1 MQVQSSG
8 GKPARRYNAWVSSNE
23 TLLLPNNNNVKDILM
38 IKSMTAYG
46 RAELSGDWGE
56 ATCEIRS
63 VNHRYLEM
71 SLRLPEELRLL
82 EQTIRERISNQLKRG
97 KIDCNIRFE
106 QGEHIKGTLPVN
118 QELLTKVIETAEK
131 TSAQLKATSPLNPL
145 ELLRWPGVLDKDV
158 PDPEAIS
165 APLLELVDKT
175 LDAVIDTRQREGEK
189 IRTMV
194 LERCKTTKEIVA
206 NVREQMPIILDNIR
220 EKLINRIEEL
230 DTEFDNDRLEQEL
243 LLLSQKMD
251 VAEEMDRL
259 DAHIDEVQR
268 VLDQKEPVGRRL
280 DFLMQEMNR
289 ESNTLGSKSSHLD
302 TTNSSVDLKVLIEQM
317 REQIQNIE

>member
-1 MQVQSSG
+1 
-8 GKPARRYNAWVSSNE
+8 
-23 TLLLPNNNNVKDILM
+23 
-38 IKSMTAYG
+38 MTAYG
-46 RAELSGDWGE
+46 RMEHSGDWGQ
-56 ATCEIRS
+56 ASCEIRS

-71 SLRLPEELRLL
+71 SIRLPEELRLL
-82 EQTIRERISNQLKRG
+82 EQIIRERISARLKRG
-97 KIDCNIRFE
+97 KVDCNIRFE
-106 QGEHIKGTLPVN
+106 QGENYSDELPVN
-118 QELLTKVIETAEK
+118 QELLAKVIETAEK
-131 TSAQLKATSPLNPL
+131 TSTQLKSASPLNPL

-158 PDPEAIS
+158 PDPEKIS

-189 IRTMV
+189 IRNMI
-194 LERCKTTKEIVA
+194 LERCNAAKDIVSR
-206 NVREQMPIILDNIR
+206 VREILPDILDNIR
-220 EKLINRIEEL
+220 EKLTLRAQELSSEL
-230 DTEFDNDRLEQEL
+230 DNERLEQEL
-243 LLLSQKMD
+243 VLLSQKMD

-259 DAHIDEVQR
+259 DAHIDEVSR
-268 VLDQKEPVGRRL
+268 VLDQNGPVGRRL

>member
-1 MQVQSSG
+1 
-8 GKPARRYNAWVSSNE
+8 
-23 TLLLPNNNNVKDILM
+23 
-38 IKSMTAYG
+38 MTSYG
-46 RAELSGDWGE
+46 RAEHSGDWGA

-82 EQTIRERISNQLKRG
+82 EQVIRERLSSQLKRG
-97 KIDCNIRFE
+97 KVDCNIRFD
-106 QGEHIKGTLPVN
+106 QGDTSGGPLPVN
-118 QELLTKVIETAEK
+118 QELLSKVIETAEK
-131 TSAQLKATSPLNPL
+131 ASAQLKTAAPVNPL
-145 ELLRWPGVLDKDV
+145 DLLRWPGVLDKDV

-165 APLLELVDKT
+165 APLLDLVDQT
-175 LDAVIDTRQREGEK
+175 LVAVSDTRLREGEK
-189 IRTMV
+189 IRGMI

-206 NVREQMPIILDNIR
+206 QVREQMPTILDNLR
-220 EKLINRIEEL
+220 EKLTLRAEEL
-230 DTEFDNDRLEQEL
+230 CKEFDHDRLEQEL

-259 DAHIDEVQR
+259 DAHLDEVVR
-268 VLDQKEPVGRRL
+268 VLDQKGPIGRRL

-302 TTNSSVDLKVLIEQM
+302 TSNASVDLKVLIEQM

>member
-1 MQVQSSG
+1 
-8 GKPARRYNAWVSSNE
+8 
-23 TLLLPNNNNVKDILM
+23 M
-38 IKSMTAYG
+38 INSMTAYG
-46 RAELSGDWGE
+46 RMEHSGDWGQ
-56 ATCEIRS
+56 ASCEIRS

-71 SLRLPEELRLL
+71 SIRLPEELRLL
-82 EQTIRERISNQLKRG
+82 EQIIRERISARLKRG
-97 KIDCNIRFE
+97 KVDCNIRFE
-106 QGEHIKGTLPVN
+106 QGENYSDELPVN
-118 QELLTKVIETAEK
+118 QELLAKVIETAEK
-131 TSAQLKATSPLNPL
+131 TSTQLKSASPLNPL

-158 PDPEAIS
+158 PDPEKIS

-189 IRTMV
+189 IRNMI
-194 LERCKTTKEIVA
+194 LERCNAAKDIVSR
-206 NVREQMPIILDNIR
+206 VREILPDILDNIR
-220 EKLINRIEEL
+220 EKLTLRAQELSSEL
-230 DTEFDNDRLEQEL
+230 DNERLEQEL
-243 LLLSQKMD
+243 VLLSQKMD

-259 DAHIDEVQR
+259 DAHIDEVSR
-268 VLDQKEPVGRRL
+268 VLDQNGPVGRRL